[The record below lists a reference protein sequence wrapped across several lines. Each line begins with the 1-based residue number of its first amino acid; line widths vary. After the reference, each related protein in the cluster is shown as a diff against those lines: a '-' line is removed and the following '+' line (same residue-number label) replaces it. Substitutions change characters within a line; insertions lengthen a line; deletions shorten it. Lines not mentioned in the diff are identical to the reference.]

1 MKAMNEK
8 FELLFHLILT
18 LAKICR
24 PGGVKGVIAENIAM
38 RQQLITLNRGRRRAP
53 KLTTFDRFLFAYLS
67 KLIGKNRLQKIAVI
81 IKPATILK
89 FHKMLVKKKY
99 SQLYSNKTRK
109 KPGRKPRDQALID
122 LVIEMKRRNP
132 TFGYGRISMQIYEA
146 FGIIISR
153 FAVGRILRK
162 NMHQLPSG
170 GGPSWLTYIGQ
181 IKDSLWSVDMFRCES
196 INLKSHWVMIVMD
209 QFTRRIIGFAV
220 NPGELYGIAICRM
233 FNQIISG
240 KPLPKRLSSDN
251 DPLFDFSRWKANL
264 RVLEI
269 EEIKSVPGVPTSHP
283 FIERLI
289 GTCRREYLDHIHFFS
304 VYDLQHKLDQFQ
316 IYYNEI
322 RVHSSLDMKTPMA
335 KASDD
340 ENITENV
347 ISLDCY
353 RWKSSC
359 GGLYKLPVAA

>member
-1 MKAMNEK
+1 
-8 FELLFHLILT
+8 
-18 LAKICR
+18 
-24 PGGVKGVIAENIAM
+24 
-38 RQQLITLNRGRRRAP
+38 
-53 KLTTFDRFLFAYLS
+53 
-67 KLIGKNRLQKIAVI
+67 
-81 IKPATILK
+81 
-89 FHKMLVKKKY
+89 
-99 SQLYSNKTRK
+99 
-109 KPGRKPRDQALID
+109 
-122 LVIEMKRRNP
+122 
-132 TFGYGRISMQIYEA
+132 MQIYEA
-146 FGIIISR
+146 FGVVISR

-162 NMHQLPSG
+162 NMKLLPAG
-170 GGPSWLTYIGQ
+170 GGPSWLTYIGHL
-181 IKDSLWSVDMFRCES
+181 KDSLWSVDMFRCES

-220 NPGELYGIAICRM
+220 TPGEVYGIAICRM
-233 FNQIISG
+233 FNHIISG
-240 KPLPKRLSSDN
+240 NPLPKRLSSDN

-289 GTCRREYLDHIHFFS
+289 GTCRREYLDHIHFFG
-304 VYDLQHKLDQFQ
+304 VYDLQRKLDQFQ

-322 RVHSSLDMKTPMA
+322 RVHSSLDMKTPMG

-340 ENITENV
+340 KNITQHV
-347 ISLDCY
+347 ISLDNY